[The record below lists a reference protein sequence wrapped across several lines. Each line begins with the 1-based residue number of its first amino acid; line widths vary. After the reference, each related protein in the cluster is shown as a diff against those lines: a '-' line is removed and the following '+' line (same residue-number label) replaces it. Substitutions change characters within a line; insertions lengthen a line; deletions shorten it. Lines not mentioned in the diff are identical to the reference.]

1 MSHNVTI
8 GIVVLLIVL
17 SIIFQ
22 IMIGVLYQNMINET
36 DNMTA
41 TDNQML
47 KQCKKKFANCYRMNG
62 GVTNIPVF
70 VDKFINHL
78 RIGNIS
84 LISLQH
90 WSGQL
95 VLFSVFVS
103 GMGIYTGIT
112 KGDRFISLMPYYII
126 SLIGLYVYFGVSS
139 AIDIT
144 GKKQVLKTNL
154 VDYMENHMVKRL
166 ELLPESM
173 RMADMTEDELGFRKR
188 RIGAAGAI
196 KTSGYQ
202 GTDTIG
208 DTERNEDEFLL
219 DAAESGDM
227 AAEVMTAN
235 VMTPNVMTADMAD
248 AASSRT
254 ARMADKLGSVDKA
267 RSMDRSGNMDRSVSA
282 NRLGSANRSES
293 ANRAKSAGS
302 AGHMGD
308 DELEMLLREFLS

>member
-1 MSHNVTI
+1 MSHNVII

-22 IMIGVLYQNMINET
+22 IMIGLLYQNMINET

-41 TDNQML
+41 TENQLL

-103 GMGIYTGIT
+103 GMGIYIGIT
-112 KGDRFISLMPYYII
+112 RGDRFISLMPYYII
-126 SLIGLYVYFGVSS
+126 SMIGLYVYFGVSS

-144 GKKQVLKTNL
+144 GKKQVLKTSL
-154 VDYMENHMVKRL
+154 FDYMGMQMVKRL

-173 RMADMTEDELGFRKR
+173 RMADMTEEELGFRKR
-188 RIGAAGAI
+188 RNSMSGMKRNAGYYEKDADEDAEDA
-196 KTSGYQ
+196 GY
-202 GTDTIG
+202 
-208 DTERNEDEFLL
+208 
-219 DAAESGDM
+219 AAEDIASD
-227 AAEVMTAN
+227 AYEDAELSTV
-235 VMTPNVMTADMAD
+235 
-248 AASSRT
+248 
-254 ARMADKLGSVDKA
+254 
-267 RSMDRSGNMDRSVSA
+267 
-282 NRLGSANRSES
+282 
-293 ANRAKSAGS
+293 RAKTAEKKQIEKSRKDD

>member
-1 MSHNVTI
+1 MSHNVII

-22 IMIGVLYQNMINET
+22 IMIGLLYQNMINET

-41 TDNQML
+41 TENQLL

-103 GMGIYTGIT
+103 GMGIYIGIT
-112 KGDRFISLMPYYII
+112 RGDHFISLMPYYII
-126 SLIGLYVYFGVSS
+126 SMIGLYVYFGVSS

-173 RMADMTEDELGFRKR
+173 RMADMTEEELGFRKR
-188 RIGAAGAI
+188 RNSMSGMKRNAGYYEKDADEDAEDAED
-196 KTSGYQ
+196 TGY
-202 GTDTIG
+202 
-208 DTERNEDEFLL
+208 
-219 DAAESGDM
+219 AAEDIASD
-227 AAEVMTAN
+227 AYEDAELSTVSAKTAEKK
-235 VMTPNVMTADMAD
+235 
-248 AASSRT
+248 RT
-254 ARMADKLGSVDKA
+254 A
-267 RSMDRSGNMDRSVSA
+267 
-282 NRLGSANRSES
+282 
-293 ANRAKSAGS
+293 KSRKDDD
-302 AGHMGD
+302 GHMGD

>member
-1 MSHNVTI
+1 MSHNVII

-41 TDNQML
+41 TDNQLL

-78 RIGNIS
+78 RIGKIS

-112 KGDRFISLMPYYII
+112 RGDRFITLMPYYII
-126 SLIGLYVYFGVSS
+126 SMIGLYVYFGVSS
-139 AIDIT
+139 AIDIS

-173 RMADMTEDELGFRKR
+173 RMADMTEEELGLRKR
-188 RIGAAGAI
+188 RSIMPGVLKNPGFQEEDVVEESVEEIGLKEEKALPE
-196 KTSGYQ
+196 KKK
-202 GTDTIG
+202 
-208 DTERNEDEFLL
+208 RNE
-219 DAAESGDM
+219 
-227 AAEVMTAN
+227 
-235 VMTPNVMTADMAD
+235 
-248 AASSRT
+248 R
-254 ARMADKLGSVDKA
+254 
-267 RSMDRSGNMDRSVSA
+267 
-282 NRLGSANRSES
+282 
-293 ANRAKSAGS
+293 KSKYENENENT
-302 AGHMGD
+302 GHMGD
-308 DELEMLLREFLS
+308 DELEMLLKELLS

>member
-1 MSHNVTI
+1 MSHNVII

-41 TDNQML
+41 TDNQLL

-78 RIGNIS
+78 RIGKIS

-112 KGDRFISLMPYYII
+112 RGDRFITLMPYYII
-126 SLIGLYVYFGVSS
+126 SMIGLYVYFGVSS
-139 AIDIT
+139 AIDIS

-173 RMADMTEDELGFRKR
+173 RMADMTEEELGLRKR
-188 RIGAAGAI
+188 RSIMPGVLKNPGFQEEDVVEESVEESVEKIGLKEEKALSE
-196 KTSGYQ
+196 KKK
-202 GTDTIG
+202 
-208 DTERNEDEFLL
+208 RNE
-219 DAAESGDM
+219 
-227 AAEVMTAN
+227 
-235 VMTPNVMTADMAD
+235 
-248 AASSRT
+248 R
-254 ARMADKLGSVDKA
+254 
-267 RSMDRSGNMDRSVSA
+267 
-282 NRLGSANRSES
+282 
-293 ANRAKSAGS
+293 KSKYENENT
-302 AGHMGD
+302 GHMGD
-308 DELEMLLREFLS
+308 DELEMLLKELLS

>member
-1 MSHNVTI
+1 MSHNVII

-41 TDNQML
+41 TDNQLL

-78 RIGNIS
+78 RIGKIS

-112 KGDRFISLMPYYII
+112 RGDRFITLMPYYII
-126 SLIGLYVYFGVSS
+126 SMIGLYVYFGVSS
-139 AIDIT
+139 AIDIS

-173 RMADMTEDELGFRKR
+173 RMADMTEEELGLRKR
-188 RIGAAGAI
+188 RSIMPGVLKNPGFQEEDVVEESVEESVEKIGLKEEKALPE
-196 KTSGYQ
+196 KKK
-202 GTDTIG
+202 
-208 DTERNEDEFLL
+208 RNE
-219 DAAESGDM
+219 
-227 AAEVMTAN
+227 
-235 VMTPNVMTADMAD
+235 
-248 AASSRT
+248 R
-254 ARMADKLGSVDKA
+254 
-267 RSMDRSGNMDRSVSA
+267 
-282 NRLGSANRSES
+282 
-293 ANRAKSAGS
+293 KSKYENENN
-302 AGHMGD
+302 GHMGD
-308 DELEMLLREFLS
+308 DELEMLLKELLS

>member
-1 MSHNVTI
+1 MSHNVII

-41 TDNQML
+41 TDNQLL

-78 RIGNIS
+78 RIGNVS

-112 KGDRFISLMPYYII
+112 RGDRFITLMPYYII
-126 SLIGLYVYFGVSS
+126 SMIGLYVYFGVSS
-139 AIDIT
+139 AIDIS

-173 RMADMTEDELGFRKR
+173 RMADMTEEELGLRKR
-188 RIGAAGAI
+188 RSIMPGVLQNPGFQEEDIAEENVEKI
-196 KTSGYQ
+196 SLKEEKSLPEKKKKNERKSGY
-202 GTDTIG
+202 
-208 DTERNEDEFLL
+208 ENE
-219 DAAESGDM
+219 
-227 AAEVMTAN
+227 N
-235 VMTPNVMTADMAD
+235 
-248 AASSRT
+248 
-254 ARMADKLGSVDKA
+254 
-267 RSMDRSGNMDRSVSA
+267 
-282 NRLGSANRSES
+282 
-293 ANRAKSAGS
+293 

-308 DELEMLLREFLS
+308 DELEMLLKELLS

>member
-1 MSHNVTI
+1 MSHNVII

-41 TDNQML
+41 TDNLLL

-103 GMGIYTGIT
+103 GMGIYIGIT
-112 KGDRFISLMPYYII
+112 RGDRFISLMPYYII
-126 SLIGLYVYFGVSS
+126 SMIGLYVYFGVSS

-144 GKKQVLKTNL
+144 GKKRVLKTNL

-173 RMADMTEDELGFRKR
+173 RMADMTEEELGFRKR
-188 RIGAAGAI
+188 RSGMLEMKKKAGYYE
-196 KTSGYQ
+196 KV
-202 GTDTIG
+202 
-208 DTERNEDEFLL
+208 ENEDAE
-219 DAAESGDM
+219 DAEDVELTDEDIAADTYEDAELAVVKAK
-227 AAEVMTAN
+227 AAKI
-235 VMTPNVMTADMAD
+235 
-248 AASSRT
+248 
-254 ARMADKLGSVDKA
+254 ADKKQ
-267 RSMDRSGNMDRSVSA
+267 M
-282 NRLGSANRSES
+282 
-293 ANRAKSAGS
+293 AKSQKDVT
-302 AGHMGD
+302 GHMGD

>member
-1 MSHNVTI
+1 MSHNVII

-41 TDNQML
+41 TDNLLL

-103 GMGIYTGIT
+103 GMGIYIGIT
-112 KGDRFISLMPYYII
+112 RGDHFISLMPYYII
-126 SLIGLYVYFGVSS
+126 SMIGLYVYFGVSS

-173 RMADMTEDELGFRKR
+173 RMADMTEEELGFRKR
-188 RIGAAGAI
+188 RSGISGVKNRAGYYEKSEYEGAEDAEDAGF
-196 KTSGYQ
+196 
-202 GTDTIG
+202 
-208 DTERNEDEFLL
+208 TEEDIAPDSYE
-219 DAAESGDM
+219 DAELATVKAK
-227 AAEVMTAN
+227 AA
-235 VMTPNVMTADMAD
+235 
-248 AASSRT
+248 
-254 ARMADKLGSVDKA
+254 KSVDKK
-267 RSMDRSGNMDRSVSA
+267 RMA
-282 NRLGSANRSES
+282 NSQKDG
-293 ANRAKSAGS
+293 

>member
-1 MSHNVTI
+1 MSHNVII

-41 TDNQML
+41 TDNQLL

-112 KGDRFISLMPYYII
+112 RGDRFISLMPYYII
-126 SLIGLYVYFGVSS
+126 SMIGLYIYFGVAS

-144 GKKQVLKTNL
+144 GKKQLLKTNL
-154 VDYMENHMVKRL
+154 IDYMENHMVKRL

-173 RMADMTEDELGFRKR
+173 RMADMTEEELGFRKR
-188 RIGAAGAI
+188 RTSIGGS
-196 KTSGYQ
+196 KTSGNREENAVE
-202 GTDTIG
+202 DMEPADG
-208 DTERNEDEFLL
+208 DILSEAADDVDMTARAKAAKTS
-219 DAAESGDM
+219 DAAKK
-227 AAEVMTAN
+227 
-235 VMTPNVMTADMAD
+235 
-248 AASSRT
+248 
-254 ARMADKLGSVDKA
+254 RMAEKQNPKDD
-267 RSMDRSGNMDRSVSA
+267 
-282 NRLGSANRSES
+282 
-293 ANRAKSAGS
+293 

>member
-1 MSHNVTI
+1 MSHNVII

-41 TDNQML
+41 TDNQLL
-47 KQCKKKFANCYRMNG
+47 KQCKKKFANTYRMNG

-112 KGDRFISLMPYYII
+112 RGDRFVSLMPYYII
-126 SLIGLYVYFGVSS
+126 SMIGLYVYFGVSS

-173 RMADMTEDELGFRKR
+173 RMADMTEEELGFRKR
-188 RIGAAGAI
+188 RSGMPGVLKKTGYHGEDVAEDMDLADGDIPPEAADGVDVAA
-196 KTSGYQ
+196 KAKVV
-202 GTDTIG
+202 GTT
-208 DTERNEDEFLL
+208 
-219 DAAESGDM
+219 DATKKRIAEKQNPKND
-227 AAEVMTAN
+227 
-235 VMTPNVMTADMAD
+235 
-248 AASSRT
+248 
-254 ARMADKLGSVDKA
+254 
-267 RSMDRSGNMDRSVSA
+267 
-282 NRLGSANRSES
+282 
-293 ANRAKSAGS
+293 

>member
-1 MSHNVTI
+1 MSHNVII

-41 TDNQML
+41 TDNQLL

-112 KGDRFISLMPYYII
+112 RGDRFISLLPYYII

-173 RMADMTEDELGFRKR
+173 RMADMTEDELRLRKR
-188 RIGAAGAI
+188 KTEEDFSSDTEEDADREAAKAVRAAG
-196 KTSGYQ
+196 
-202 GTDTIG
+202 GTKK
-208 DTERNEDEFLL
+208 
-219 DAAESGDM
+219 
-227 AAEVMTAN
+227 
-235 VMTPNVMTADMAD
+235 
-248 AASSRT
+248 RT
-254 ARMADKLGSVDKA
+254 AEKQNPKDD
-267 RSMDRSGNMDRSVSA
+267 
-282 NRLGSANRSES
+282 
-293 ANRAKSAGS
+293 S

>member
-1 MSHNVTI
+1 MSHNVII

-41 TDNQML
+41 TDNQLL

-112 KGDRFISLMPYYII
+112 RGDRFISLMPYYII
-126 SLIGLYVYFGVSS
+126 SMIGLYVYFGVSS

-173 RMADMTEDELGFRKR
+173 RMADMTEEELGFRKR
-188 RIGAAGAI
+188 RSGMPGML
-196 KTSGYQ
+196 KNSGYQ
-202 GTDTIG
+202 
-208 DTERNEDEFLL
+208 ED
-219 DAAESGDM
+219 AE
-227 AAEVMTAN
+227 E
-235 VMTPNVMTADMAD
+235 
-248 AASSRT
+248 
-254 ARMADKLGSVDKA
+254 
-267 RSMDRSGNMDRSVSA
+267 NMDLKDEEILPDA
-282 NRLGSANRSES
+282 GDGADT
-293 ANRAKSAGS
+293 AAKAKAIRTGGTAKRRTTEKQNPEDD

>member
-1 MSHNVTI
+1 
-8 GIVVLLIVL
+8 
-17 SIIFQ
+17 
-22 IMIGVLYQNMINET
+22 MIGVLYQNMINET

-41 TDNQML
+41 TDNQLL

-78 RIGNIS
+78 RIGKIS

-112 KGDRFISLMPYYII
+112 RGDRFITLMPYYII
-126 SLIGLYVYFGVSS
+126 SMIGLYVYFGVSS
-139 AIDIT
+139 AIDIS

-173 RMADMTEDELGFRKR
+173 RMADMTEEELGLRKR
-188 RIGAAGAI
+188 RSIMPGVLKNPGFQEEDVVEESVEESVEKIGLKEEKALPE
-196 KTSGYQ
+196 KKK
-202 GTDTIG
+202 
-208 DTERNEDEFLL
+208 RNE
-219 DAAESGDM
+219 
-227 AAEVMTAN
+227 
-235 VMTPNVMTADMAD
+235 
-248 AASSRT
+248 R
-254 ARMADKLGSVDKA
+254 
-267 RSMDRSGNMDRSVSA
+267 
-282 NRLGSANRSES
+282 
-293 ANRAKSAGS
+293 KSKYENENN
-302 AGHMGD
+302 GHMGD
-308 DELEMLLREFLS
+308 DELEMLLKELLS

>member
-1 MSHNVTI
+1 MSHNVII

-112 KGDRFISLMPYYII
+112 RGDRFITLMPYYII
-126 SLIGLYVYFGVSS
+126 SMIGLYIYFGVSS

-173 RMADMTEDELGFRKR
+173 RMADMTEEELGFRKR
-188 RIGAAGAI
+188 RTVMPGVLKNAGYLGEEAAADTYREQEAVLPDTEDGVEAVPDTKAVRTAGAA
-196 KTSGYQ
+196 KKRQ
-202 GTDTIG
+202 
-208 DTERNEDEFLL
+208 TEKQNPKD
-219 DAAESGDM
+219 G
-227 AAEVMTAN
+227 
-235 VMTPNVMTADMAD
+235 
-248 AASSRT
+248 
-254 ARMADKLGSVDKA
+254 
-267 RSMDRSGNMDRSVSA
+267 
-282 NRLGSANRSES
+282 
-293 ANRAKSAGS
+293 

>member
-1 MSHNVTI
+1 
-8 GIVVLLIVL
+8 
-17 SIIFQ
+17 
-22 IMIGVLYQNMINET
+22 MIGVLYQNMINET

-41 TDNQML
+41 TDNQLL

-78 RIGNIS
+78 RIGKIS

-112 KGDRFISLMPYYII
+112 RGDRFITLMPYYII
-126 SLIGLYVYFGVSS
+126 SMIGLYVYFGVSS
-139 AIDIT
+139 AIDIS

-173 RMADMTEDELGFRKR
+173 RMADMTEEELGLRKR
-188 RIGAAGAI
+188 RSIMPGVLKNPGFQEEDVVEESVEESVEKIGLKEEKALSE
-196 KTSGYQ
+196 KKK
-202 GTDTIG
+202 
-208 DTERNEDEFLL
+208 RNE
-219 DAAESGDM
+219 
-227 AAEVMTAN
+227 
-235 VMTPNVMTADMAD
+235 
-248 AASSRT
+248 R
-254 ARMADKLGSVDKA
+254 
-267 RSMDRSGNMDRSVSA
+267 
-282 NRLGSANRSES
+282 
-293 ANRAKSAGS
+293 KSKYENENT
-302 AGHMGD
+302 GHMGD
-308 DELEMLLREFLS
+308 DELEMLLKELLS

>member
-1 MSHNVTI
+1 MSHNVII

-17 SIIFQ
+17 SITFQ

-41 TDNQML
+41 TDNQLL

-112 KGDRFISLMPYYII
+112 RGDHFISLMPYYII
-126 SLIGLYVYFGVSS
+126 SMIGLYIYFGVSS

-144 GKKQVLKTNL
+144 GKKQLLKTNL

-173 RMADMTEDELGFRKR
+173 RMADMTEEDLGFRKR
-188 RIGAAGAI
+188 RNSMPGVIKKAGYYE
-196 KTSGYQ
+196 K
-202 GTDTIG
+202 D
-208 DTERNEDEFLL
+208 ENEE
-219 DAAESGDM
+219 
-227 AAEVMTAN
+227 AEVIEDGRLTDLNMAEEDSYEDAELAAAKAKTAKT
-235 VMTPNVMTADMAD
+235 VEKK
-248 AASSRT
+248 RT
-254 ARMADKLGSVDKA
+254 A
-267 RSMDRSGNMDRSVSA
+267 
-282 NRLGSANRSES
+282 
-293 ANRAKSAGS
+293 KSQKDG

>member
-41 TDNQML
+41 TDNPML

-188 RIGAAGAI
+188 RIGASGAI

-202 GTDTIG
+202 GTDTVG
-208 DTERNEDEFLL
+208 DTERSGEEFLL
-219 DAAESGDM
+219 DAADSGNM
-227 AAEVMTAN
+227 AA
-235 VMTPNVMTADMAD
+235 NVMTAD
-248 AASSRT
+248 
-254 ARMADKLGSVDKA
+254 MADKLGSVDKP
-267 RSMDRSGNMDRSVSA
+267 RSMDRSVSA

>member
-1 MSHNVTI
+1 MSHNVII

-41 TDNQML
+41 TDNQLL

-112 KGDRFISLMPYYII
+112 RGDRFISLMPYYII
-126 SLIGLYVYFGVSS
+126 SMIGLYVYFGVSS

-173 RMADMTEDELGFRKR
+173 RMADMTEEELGFRKR
-188 RIGAAGAI
+188 RNGMPGML
-196 KTSGYQ
+196 KNSGYQ
-202 GTDTIG
+202 
-208 DTERNEDEFLL
+208 EE
-219 DAAESGDM
+219 AAEDMDLKDEEILPDEGDGADTTKAKAIRTGGTAKRR
-227 AAEVMTAN
+227 AAEKQN
-235 VMTPNVMTADMAD
+235 PNDD
-248 AASSRT
+248 SR
-254 ARMADKLGSVDKA
+254 
-267 RSMDRSGNMDRSVSA
+267 
-282 NRLGSANRSES
+282 
-293 ANRAKSAGS
+293 
-302 AGHMGD
+302 HMGD

>member
-1 MSHNVTI
+1 MSHNVII

-41 TDNQML
+41 TENQLL

-62 GVTNIPVF
+62 GVTKIPVF
-70 VDKFINHL
+70 VVKFINHL
-78 RIGNIS
+78 RIGNFS

-103 GMGIYTGIT
+103 GMGIYIGIT
-112 KGDRFISLMPYYII
+112 RGDHFISLMPYYII
-126 SLIGLYVYFGVSS
+126 SMIGLYVYFGVSS

-173 RMADMTEDELGFRKR
+173 RMADMTEEELGFRKR
-188 RIGAAGAI
+188 RSGISGVKNRAGYYEKSEYEGAEDAEDAGF
-196 KTSGYQ
+196 
-202 GTDTIG
+202 
-208 DTERNEDEFLL
+208 TEEDIAPDSYE
-219 DAAESGDM
+219 DAELATVKAK
-227 AAEVMTAN
+227 AA
-235 VMTPNVMTADMAD
+235 
-248 AASSRT
+248 
-254 ARMADKLGSVDKA
+254 KSVDKK
-267 RSMDRSGNMDRSVSA
+267 RMA
-282 NRLGSANRSES
+282 NSQKDG
-293 ANRAKSAGS
+293 

>member
-1 MSHNVTI
+1 MSHNVII
-8 GIVVLLIVL
+8 GIVVLFIVL

-41 TDNQML
+41 TDNQLL

-112 KGDRFISLMPYYII
+112 RGDRFISLMPYYII

-173 RMADMTEDELGFRKR
+173 HMADMTEDELGFRKR
-188 RIGAAGAI
+188 KTEEDFSSDTADDVNQAAAKAKAVRASGAA
-196 KTSGYQ
+196 KK
-202 GTDTIG
+202 
-208 DTERNEDEFLL
+208 R
-219 DAAESGDM
+219 
-227 AAEVMTAN
+227 
-235 VMTPNVMTADMAD
+235 TADKQNPKDD
-248 AASSRT
+248 A
-254 ARMADKLGSVDKA
+254 
-267 RSMDRSGNMDRSVSA
+267 
-282 NRLGSANRSES
+282 
-293 ANRAKSAGS
+293 

>member
-1 MSHNVTI
+1 MSHNVII
-8 GIVVLLIVL
+8 GIVVLFIVL

-41 TDNQML
+41 TDNQLL
-47 KQCKKKFANCYRMNG
+47 KQCKKKFANSYRMNG

-112 KGDRFISLMPYYII
+112 RGDRFISLMPYYII
-126 SLIGLYVYFGVSS
+126 SMIGLYVYFGVSS

-173 RMADMTEDELGFRKR
+173 SMADMTEEDLGFRKR
-188 RIGAAGAI
+188 RSGMPKVL
-196 KTSGYQ
+196 KTSEYRGADATEDLDP
-202 GTDTIG
+202 TD
-208 DTERNEDEFLL
+208 EDFSPETAEGVDMTAKAMTVRTS
-219 DAAESGDM
+219 DAAKK
-227 AAEVMTAN
+227 
-235 VMTPNVMTADMAD
+235 
-248 AASSRT
+248 
-254 ARMADKLGSVDKA
+254 RMADKQNPKDG
-267 RSMDRSGNMDRSVSA
+267 
-282 NRLGSANRSES
+282 
-293 ANRAKSAGS
+293 